1 MVRQAHHP
9 FPEPVEAS
17 VPTEALMRPKAQM
30 VRQAHHPVAEPIEVP
45 YSCPSRSLSL
55 SMRSALCD
63 QNHPFHKPR
72 AQRDASGHIQKPF
85 TVLGPIPERGGQP
98 HQSASRLSAS
108 PLSVPV
114 VCVMKRSVLFC
125 RPTLSLNQPKHP
137 ISTEVPKARIVSLPN
152 HPVPKL
158 VDKLTTR
165 PSHCHRYASSSVTKP
180 HRSLSLSKCP
190 TTLKIP
196 TGR

>member
-98 HQSASRLSAS
+98 HHPVSHPSTPHSL
-108 PLSVPV
+108 VPV
-114 VCVMKRSVLFC
+114 LCTIKRNDPVLLFC
-125 RPTLSLNQPKHP
+125 TIDTLHSSILSYCSAPPTLWAHHS
-137 ISTEVPKARIVSLPN
+137 
-152 HPVPKL
+152 
-158 VDKLTTR
+158 
-165 PSHCHRYASSSVTKP
+165 
-180 HRSLSLSKCP
+180 
-190 TTLKIP
+190 
-196 TGR
+196 